1 MNYLDYLKVG
11 SITVLGQK
19 YAFLAAPS
27 LTNRKFTGSIHGTNL
42 VPDAPYIQEFGA
54 TVMDALGNYHSL
66 RVQVQT
72 TLGNEVPFDQI
83 EPSDYKSVQIVF
95 M

>member
-1 MNYLDYLKVG
+1 MNYADYLKVG
-11 SITVLGQK
+11 SIMVLGHK
-19 YAFLAAPS
+19 YAFLATPS
-27 LTNRKFTGSIHGTNL
+27 LTCRKFTGSIHGTNL
-42 VPDAPYIQEFGA
+42 VPDAPYVQEFGA

-66 RVQVQT
+66 RVQVHT

-83 EPSDYKSVQIVF
+83 EPSDYNSIQIVF